1 MKVFLIILA
10 VLVLL
15 FAFILSLS
23 AELTVVYDNGW
34 HTSVQVLFIKKDIEL
49 SKILNF
55 ILFPDKAG
63 KQAAEKKKEKKKD
76 NSKKSKPVEETKAET
91 TVEPVFEVEAE
102 KTAETVKET
111 ETKTVEADLS
121 KSKPKAEPKKNPI
134 AKIIDEDGIVGI
146 MLLASNLV
154 ETLNT
159 AVTTL
164 FRGLHI
170 YSLYV
175 KMIVGGADA
184 EEIARA
190 YGRICGFYYPLKG
203 MILNGM
209 KVDQFDDY
217 IQPDFIA
224 PFNEY
229 GFQLIASMNVALIL
243 KIGIKAG
250 TKFLVNLKK
259 NK

>member
-23 AELTVVYDNGW
+23 AELTVIYDNGW

-63 KQAAEKKKEKKKD
+63 KQVAEKKKEKKKD
-76 NSKKSKPVEETKAET
+76 NSKKSKPV
-91 TVEPVFEVEAE
+91 VEVEAE

-111 ETKTVEADLS
+111 ETKTVEADSS
-121 KSKPKAEPKKNPI
+121 KSKPNAEPNAEPKKNPI

-190 YGRICGFYYPLKG
+190 YGKICGFYYPLKG

-209 KVDQFDDY
+209 KVDQYDDY

-250 TKFLVNLKK
+250 TKFLVNLIK

>member
-10 VLVLL
+10 VIVLL
-15 FAFILSLS
+15 FAIILSLS
-23 AELTVVYDNGW
+23 ATVTLVYDNGW
-34 HTSVQVLFIKKDIEL
+34 HTSVQVLFIEKDIVL

-55 ILFPDKAG
+55 VLFPDKAG
-63 KQAAEKKKEKKKD
+63 KEAAEKQKEKKQDK
-76 NSKKSKPVEETKAET
+76 
-91 TVEPVFEVEAE
+91 EAE
-102 KTAETVKET
+102 KKQ
-111 ETKTVEADLS
+111 
-121 KSKPKAEPKKNPI
+121 PKAEAQPVAEEKIVQQPKSVESEVKVEEQPTEASTQEKSQPKKQNAI
-134 AKIIDEDGIVGI
+134 TKIVDEDGIVGI

-159 AVTTL
+159 AVITL
-164 FRGLHI
+164 FKGLHI

-175 KMIVGGADA
+175 RIIVGGADA
-184 EEIARA
+184 DEIARA

-203 MILNGM
+203 MILNGI
-209 KVDQFDDY
+209 KVDQYDDY

-224 PFNEY
+224 PANEY
-229 GFQLIASMNVALIL
+229 EFQLIASMNVALIL

-250 TKFLVNLKK
+250 IKFLANLIK

>member
-1 MKVFLIILA
+1 MKTFLIILA
-10 VLVLL
+10 VIVLL
-15 FAFILSLS
+15 FAIILSLS
-23 AELTVVYDNGW
+23 AEATVIYDNGW
-34 HTSVQVLFIKKDIEL
+34 HTTVQVLFIKKDVEL

-55 ILFPDKAG
+55 VLFPDKAG
-63 KQAAEKKKEKKKD
+63 KEAAEKQKEKKKNKADSAKPVVQENKEEIKQVTEPKENKKEIND
-76 NSKKSKPVEETKAET
+76 NSEVK
-91 TVEPVFEVEAE
+91 VEPE
-102 KTAETVKET
+102 
-111 ETKTVEADLS
+111 
-121 KSKPKAEPKKNPI
+121 KPKTEPKQQPKKNPI

-159 AVTTL
+159 AVITL
-164 FRGLHI
+164 FKGLHI

-184 EEIARA
+184 DEIARA

-209 KVDQFDDY
+209 KVDQYDDY

-224 PFNEY
+224 PANEY
-229 GFQLIASMNVALIL
+229 EFQLIASINIALIL

-250 TKFLVNLKK
+250 AKFLVNLIK

>member
-1 MKVFLIILA
+1 MKTFLIILA
-10 VLVLL
+10 VIVLL
-15 FAFILSLS
+15 LAIILSLS
-23 AELTVVYDNGW
+23 AEATVIYDNGW
-34 HTSVQVLFIKKDIEL
+34 HTTVQVLFIKKDVEL

-63 KQAAEKKKEKKKD
+63 KEAAEKQKEKKKNKADSAKPVIQENKEEIKQVTEPKNDKKETND
-76 NSKKSKPVEETKAET
+76 NSEVK
-91 TVEPVFEVEAE
+91 VEPE
-102 KTAETVKET
+102 
-111 ETKTVEADLS
+111 
-121 KSKPKAEPKKNPI
+121 KPKTEPNQQPKKNPI

-159 AVTTL
+159 AVITL
-164 FRGLHI
+164 FKGLHI

-184 EEIARA
+184 DEIARA

-209 KVDQFDDY
+209 KVDQYDDY

-224 PFNEY
+224 PANEY
-229 GFQLIASMNVALIL
+229 GFQLIASINIALIL

-250 TKFLVNLKK
+250 AKFLVNLIK

>member
-10 VLVLL
+10 VIVLL
-15 FAFILSLS
+15 IVFILSLS
-23 AELTVVYDNGW
+23 AEATVVYDGGW
-34 HTSVQVLFIKKDIEL
+34 KTTVQVLFIKKDVEL

-55 ILFPDKAG
+55 VLFPDKAG
-63 KQAAEKKKEKKKD
+63 KAAAEKSNKKKKKNEPPEEKDSVPTESVSKADSKAQKADDEIIAEADIKNNNDNSNNAQPQEKKS
-76 NSKKSKPVEETKAET
+76 NMIT
-91 TVEPVFEVEAE
+91 
-102 KTAETVKET
+102 
-111 ETKTVEADLS
+111 
-121 KSKPKAEPKKNPI
+121 
-134 AKIIDEDGIVGI
+134 KIIDEDGVVGI
-146 MLLASNLV
+146 MTLVSNLI

-175 KMIVGGADA
+175 SILVGGADA
-184 EEIARA
+184 AEIATA
-190 YGRICGFYYPLKG
+190 YGKICGVYYPIKG

-209 KVDQFDDY
+209 KVDRYDDY

-224 PFNEY
+224 ERNEY
-229 GFQLIASMNVALIL
+229 EFQLIASMSVGLVL

-250 TKFLVNLKK
+250 FTFLLNLIK
-259 NK
+259 NKNS

>member
-1 MKVFLIILA
+1 MKTFLIILA
-10 VLVLL
+10 VIVLL
-15 FAFILSLS
+15 FAIILSLS
-23 AELTVVYDNGW
+23 AEATVIYDNGW
-34 HTSVQVLFIKKDIEL
+34 HTTVQVLFIKKDVEL

-55 ILFPDKAG
+55 VLFPDKAG
-63 KQAAEKKKEKKKD
+63 KEAAEKQKEKKKNKADSAKPVIQENKEEIKQVTEPKNDKKETND
-76 NSKKSKPVEETKAET
+76 NSEVKAEP
-91 TVEPVFEVEAE
+91 E
-102 KTAETVKET
+102 
-111 ETKTVEADLS
+111 
-121 KSKPKAEPKKNPI
+121 KPKTEPNQQPKKNPI
-134 AKIIDEDGIVGI
+134 SKIIDEDGIVGI

-159 AVTTL
+159 AVITL
-164 FRGLHI
+164 FKGLHI

-184 EEIARA
+184 DEIARA

-209 KVDQFDDY
+209 KVDQYDDY

-224 PFNEY
+224 PANEY
-229 GFQLIASMNVALIL
+229 GFQLIASINIALIL

-250 TKFLVNLKK
+250 AKFLVNLIK

>member
-1 MKVFLIILA
+1 MKTFLIILA
-10 VLVLL
+10 VIVLI
-15 FAFILSLS
+15 FAIILSLS
-23 AELTVVYDNGW
+23 AEATVIYDNGW
-34 HTSVQVLFIKKDIEL
+34 HTTVQVLFIKKDVEL

-55 ILFPDKAG
+55 VLFPDKAG
-63 KQAAEKKKEKKKD
+63 KEAAEKQKEKKKNKTD
-76 NSKKSKPVEETKAET
+76 SAKTVIQENKEEIKQVTEPNNDIKETNINS
-91 TVEPVFEVEAE
+91 EV
-102 KTAETVKET
+102 TAEPGK
-111 ETKTVEADLS
+111 TKTE
-121 KSKPKAEPKKNPI
+121 PNQQPKKNPI

-159 AVTTL
+159 AVITL
-164 FRGLHI
+164 FKGLHI

-184 EEIARA
+184 DEIARA

-209 KVDQFDDY
+209 KVDQYDDY

-224 PFNEY
+224 PANEY
-229 GFQLIASMNVALIL
+229 EFQLIASINIALII

-250 TKFLVNLKK
+250 AKFLVNLIK

>member
-91 TVEPVFEVEAE
+91 TVEPVVEVEAE
-102 KTAETVKET
+102 KTAETVKEA
-111 ETKTVEADLS
+111 ETKTVEADA
-121 KSKPKAEPKKNPI
+121 SKPKAEPKKNPI

-175 KMIVGGADA
+175 KMIIGGGDA
-184 EEIARA
+184 SDIAQK
-190 YGRICGFYYPLKG
+190 YGSICGMYYPIKG
-203 MILNGM
+203 FILNGM
-209 KVDQFDDY
+209 KVDQYDDF

-224 PFNEY
+224 PSSEY
-229 GFQLIASMNVALIL
+229 EFQF
-243 KIGIKAG
+243 IGSISVGLLVKVLLKAG
-250 TKFLVNLKK
+250 KVFVINLIK

>member
-1 MKVFLIILA
+1 MKTFLIILA
-10 VLVLL
+10 VIVLI
-15 FAFILSLS
+15 FAIILSLS
-23 AELTVVYDNGW
+23 AEATVIYDNGW
-34 HTSVQVLFIKKDIEL
+34 HTTVQVLFIKKDVEL

-55 ILFPDKAG
+55 VLFPDKAG
-63 KQAAEKKKEKKKD
+63 KDAAEKQKEKKKNKTD
-76 NSKKSKPVEETKAET
+76 SAKPVINKEEIKQVTEPNKET
-91 TVEPVFEVEAE
+91 NINSEVTTEPE
-102 KTAETVKET
+102 KTKT
-111 ETKTVEADLS
+111 E
-121 KSKPKAEPKKNPI
+121 PNQQPKKNPI

-159 AVTTL
+159 AVITL
-164 FRGLHI
+164 FKGLHI

-184 EEIARA
+184 DEIARA

-209 KVDQFDDY
+209 KVDQYDDY

-224 PFNEY
+224 PANEY
-229 GFQLIASMNVALIL
+229 EFQLIASINIALIL

-250 TKFLVNLKK
+250 AKFLVNLIK

>member
-1 MKVFLIILA
+1 MKTFLIILA
-10 VLVLL
+10 VIVLL
-15 FAFILSLS
+15 FAIILSLS
-23 AELTVVYDNGW
+23 AEATVIYDNGW
-34 HTSVQVLFIKKDIEL
+34 HTTVQVLFIKKDVEL

-55 ILFPDKAG
+55 VLFPDKAG
-63 KQAAEKKKEKKKD
+63 KEAAEKQKEKKKNKADSAKPVIQENKEEIKQVTEPKNDKKETND
-76 NSKKSKPVEETKAET
+76 NSEVKVESE
-91 TVEPVFEVEAE
+91 
-102 KTAETVKET
+102 
-111 ETKTVEADLS
+111 
-121 KSKPKAEPKKNPI
+121 KPKTEPNQQQKKNPI

-159 AVTTL
+159 AVITL
-164 FRGLHI
+164 FKGLHI

-184 EEIARA
+184 DEIARA

-209 KVDQFDDY
+209 KVDQYDDY

-224 PFNEY
+224 PANEY
-229 GFQLIASMNVALIL
+229 GFQLIASINIALIL

-250 TKFLVNLKK
+250 VKFLVNLIK

>member
-10 VLVLL
+10 VIVLL
-15 FAFILSLS
+15 IVFILSLS
-23 AELTVVYDNGW
+23 AEATVVYDGGW
-34 HTSVQVLFIKKDIEL
+34 KTTVQVLFIKKDIEL

-55 ILFPDKAG
+55 VLFPDKAG
-63 KQAAEKKKEKKKD
+63 KAAAEKSNKKKNKPPKEKDSLSTEAMPKSD
-76 NSKKSKPVEETKAET
+76 NKAEKCDD
-91 TVEPVFEVEAE
+91 EII
-102 KTAETVKET
+102 
-111 ETKTVEADLS
+111 VEADIKNNNDNSNNAES
-121 KSKPKAEPKKNPI
+121 KQKSPNMI
-134 AKIIDEDGIVGI
+134 TKIIDEDGIVGI
-146 MLLASNLV
+146 MTLVSNLI

-175 KMIVGGADA
+175 SILVGGADA
-184 EEIARA
+184 AEIATA
-190 YGRICGFYYPLKG
+190 YGKICAVYYPVKG

-209 KVDQFDDY
+209 KVDRYDDY

-224 PFNEY
+224 ERNEY
-229 GFQLIASMNVALIL
+229 EFQLIASMSVGLVL

-250 TKFLVNLKK
+250 FTFLLNLIK
-259 NK
+259 NKNS

>member
-1 MKVFLIILA
+1 MKTFLIILA
-10 VLVLL
+10 VIVLL
-15 FAFILSLS
+15 FAIILSLS
-23 AELTVVYDNGW
+23 AEATVIYDNGW
-34 HTSVQVLFIKKDIEL
+34 HTTVQVLFIKKDVEL

-55 ILFPDKAG
+55 VLFPDKAG
-63 KQAAEKKKEKKKD
+63 KEAAEKQKEKKKNKIDSAKPVIQENKEEIKQVTEPNNDKKETND
-76 NSKKSKPVEETKAET
+76 NSEVK
-91 TVEPVFEVEAE
+91 VEPE
-102 KTAETVKET
+102 KTKT
-111 ETKTVEADLS
+111 E
-121 KSKPKAEPKKNPI
+121 PNQQPKKNPI

-159 AVTTL
+159 AVITL
-164 FRGLHI
+164 FKGLHI

-184 EEIARA
+184 DEIARA

-209 KVDQFDDY
+209 KVDQYDDY

-224 PFNEY
+224 PANEY
-229 GFQLIASMNVALIL
+229 EFQLIASINIALIL

-250 TKFLVNLKK
+250 AKFLVNLIK

>member
-1 MKVFLIILA
+1 MIILD
-10 VLVLL
+10 VIVLL
-15 FAFILSLS
+15 LAIILSLS
-23 AELTVVYDNGW
+23 AEATVIYDNGW
-34 HTSVQVLFIKKDIEL
+34 HTTAQVLFIKKDVEL

-55 ILFPDKAG
+55 VLFPDKAG
-63 KQAAEKKKEKKKD
+63 KEAAEKQKEKKKNKADSAKPVIQENKEEIKQVTEPKNDKKETND
-76 NSKKSKPVEETKAET
+76 NSEVKVESE
-91 TVEPVFEVEAE
+91 
-102 KTAETVKET
+102 
-111 ETKTVEADLS
+111 
-121 KSKPKAEPKKNPI
+121 KPKTEPNQQPKKNPI

-159 AVTTL
+159 AVITL
-164 FRGLHI
+164 FKGLHI

-184 EEIARA
+184 DEIARA

-209 KVDQFDDY
+209 KVDQYDDY

-224 PFNEY
+224 PANEY
-229 GFQLIASMNVALIL
+229 GFQLIASINIALIL

-250 TKFLVNLKK
+250 AKFLVNLIK

>member
-1 MKVFLIILA
+1 MKTFLIILA
-10 VLVLL
+10 VIVLI
-15 FAFILSLS
+15 FAIILSLS
-23 AELTVVYDNGW
+23 AEATVIYDNGW
-34 HTSVQVLFIKKDIEL
+34 HTTVQVLFIKKDVEL

-55 ILFPDKAG
+55 VLFPDKAG
-63 KQAAEKKKEKKKD
+63 KEAAEKQKEKKKNKTD
-76 NSKKSKPVEETKAET
+76 SAKSVIQENKEEIKQVTEPNKETNINSEVT
-91 TVEPVFEVEAE
+91 TEPE
-102 KTAETVKET
+102 KTKT
-111 ETKTVEADLS
+111 E
-121 KSKPKAEPKKNPI
+121 PNQQPKKNPI

-159 AVTTL
+159 AVITL
-164 FRGLHI
+164 FKGLHI

-184 EEIARA
+184 DEIARA

-209 KVDQFDDY
+209 KVDQYDDY

-224 PFNEY
+224 PANEY
-229 GFQLIASMNVALIL
+229 EFQLIASINIALIL

-250 TKFLVNLKK
+250 AKFLVNLIK

>member
-76 NSKKSKPVEETKAET
+76 NSKKSKPVKETKAET

-111 ETKTVEADLS
+111 ETKTVEADA
-121 KSKPKAEPKKNPI
+121 SKPKAEPKKNPI

-209 KVDQFDDY
+209 KVDQYDDY

-250 TKFLVNLKK
+250 TKFLVNLIK

>member
-1 MKVFLIILA
+1 MKTFLIILA
-10 VLVLL
+10 VIVLL
-15 FAFILSLS
+15 FAIILSLS
-23 AELTVVYDNGW
+23 AEVTVIYDNGW
-34 HTSVQVLFIKKDIEL
+34 HTTVQVLFIKKDVEL

-55 ILFPDKAG
+55 VLFPDKAG
-63 KQAAEKKKEKKKD
+63 KEAAEKQKEKKKSKADSAKPVIQENKEEIKQVTEPNNDKKETND
-76 NSKKSKPVEETKAET
+76 NSEVK
-91 TVEPVFEVEAE
+91 VEPE
-102 KTAETVKET
+102 
-111 ETKTVEADLS
+111 
-121 KSKPKAEPKKNPI
+121 KPKTEPNQQPKKNPI

-159 AVTTL
+159 AVITL
-164 FRGLHI
+164 FKGLHI

-184 EEIARA
+184 DEIARA

-209 KVDQFDDY
+209 KVDQYDDY

-224 PFNEY
+224 PANEY
-229 GFQLIASMNVALIL
+229 EFQLIASINIALIL

-250 TKFLVNLKK
+250 AKFLVNLIK

>member
-102 KTAETVKET
+102 KAAETVKET
-111 ETKTVEADLS
+111 ETKTVEADSS
-121 KSKPKAEPKKNPI
+121 KSKPNAEPKKNPI

-184 EEIARA
+184 EEIARS

-209 KVDQFDDY
+209 KVDQYDDY

-250 TKFLVNLKK
+250 TKFLVNLIK

>member
-1 MKVFLIILA
+1 MKTFLIILA
-10 VLVLL
+10 VIVLL
-15 FAFILSLS
+15 LAIILSLS
-23 AELTVVYDNGW
+23 AEATVIYDNGW
-34 HTSVQVLFIKKDIEL
+34 HTTVQVLFIKKDVEL

-63 KQAAEKKKEKKKD
+63 KEAAEKQKEKKKNKADSAKPVIQENKEEIKQVTEPKNDKKETKD
-76 NSKKSKPVEETKAET
+76 NSEVKVESE
-91 TVEPVFEVEAE
+91 
-102 KTAETVKET
+102 
-111 ETKTVEADLS
+111 
-121 KSKPKAEPKKNPI
+121 KPKTEPNQQPKKNPI

-159 AVTTL
+159 AVITL
-164 FRGLHI
+164 FKGLHI

-184 EEIARA
+184 DEIARA

-209 KVDQFDDY
+209 KVDQYDDY

-224 PFNEY
+224 PANEY
-229 GFQLIASMNVALIL
+229 EFQLIASINIALIL

-250 TKFLVNLKK
+250 AKFLVNLIK

>member
-1 MKVFLIILA
+1 MKTFLIILA
-10 VLVLL
+10 VIVLL
-15 FAFILSLS
+15 FAIILSLS
-23 AELTVVYDNGW
+23 AEATVIYDNGW
-34 HTSVQVLFIKKDIEL
+34 HTTVQVLFIKKDVEL

-55 ILFPDKAG
+55 VLFPDKAG
-63 KQAAEKKKEKKKD
+63 KEAAEKQKEKKKNKADSAKPVIQENKEEIKQVTEPNDDKKETND
-76 NSKKSKPVEETKAET
+76 NSEVK
-91 TVEPVFEVEAE
+91 VEPE
-102 KTAETVKET
+102 
-111 ETKTVEADLS
+111 
-121 KSKPKAEPKKNPI
+121 KPKTEPNQQPKKNPI
-134 AKIIDEDGIVGI
+134 SKIIDEDGIVGI

-159 AVTTL
+159 AVFTL
-164 FRGLHI
+164 FKGLHI

-184 EEIARA
+184 DEIARA

-209 KVDQFDDY
+209 KVDQYDDY

-224 PFNEY
+224 PANEY
-229 GFQLIASMNVALIL
+229 GFQLIASINIALIL

-250 TKFLVNLKK
+250 AKFLVNLIK

>member
-1 MKVFLIILA
+1 MKVFLIVLA
-10 VLVLL
+10 VIVLL
-15 FAFILSLS
+15 IVFILSLS
-23 AELTVVYDNGW
+23 AEATVVYDGGW
-34 HTSVQVLFIKKDIEL
+34 KTTVQVLFIKKDVEL

-55 ILFPDKAG
+55 VLFPDKAG
-63 KQAAEKKKEKKKD
+63 KAAAVKSNKKKNKPPEEKGSLPTEATPKADNKAEKCDDEII
-76 NSKKSKPVEETKAET
+76 
-91 TVEPVFEVEAE
+91 
-102 KTAETVKET
+102 
-111 ETKTVEADLS
+111 VEADIKNNNDNS
-121 KSKPKAEPKKNPI
+121 NNAEPKQKSPNMI

-146 MLLASNLV
+146 MTLVSNLI

-175 KMIVGGADA
+175 SILVGGADA
-184 EEIARA
+184 AEIATA
-190 YGRICGFYYPLKG
+190 YGKICGVYYPVKG

-209 KVDQFDDY
+209 KVDRYDDY

-224 PFNEY
+224 ERNEY
-229 GFQLIASMNVALIL
+229 EFQLIASMSVGLVL

-250 TKFLVNLKK
+250 FTFLLNLIK
-259 NK
+259 NKNS

>member
-1 MKVFLIILA
+1 MKTFLIILA
-10 VLVLL
+10 VIVLI
-15 FAFILSLS
+15 FAIILSLS
-23 AELTVVYDNGW
+23 AEATVIYDNGW
-34 HTSVQVLFIKKDIEL
+34 HTTVQVLFIKKDVEL

-55 ILFPDKAG
+55 VLFPDKAG
-63 KQAAEKKKEKKKD
+63 KEAAEKQKEKKKNKTAPAKTVIQENKEEIKQVTESNND
-76 NSKKSKPVEETKAET
+76 IKETNINSKVTAESEKTK
-91 TVEPVFEVEAE
+91 VEPNQQ
-102 KTAETVKET
+102 
-111 ETKTVEADLS
+111 
-121 KSKPKAEPKKNPI
+121 PKKNPI

-159 AVTTL
+159 AVITL
-164 FRGLHI
+164 FKGLHI

-184 EEIARA
+184 DEIARA

-209 KVDQFDDY
+209 KVDQYDDY

-224 PFNEY
+224 PANEY
-229 GFQLIASMNVALIL
+229 EFQLIASINIALIL

-250 TKFLVNLKK
+250 AKFLVNLIK